1 MSVESLLTPLPLLL
15 SAHAGADASRHRAIW
30 AFDAQLAKVARTTR
44 EGAIGQMRLAW
55 WNDVIDD
62 PAGIKGQGEPVVDA
76 LRATG
81 GMAAP
86 GLVAMID
93 GWEVLVV
100 EPEIDAQGLR
110 DYAAGRGGGLFRAL
124 AGHGDTPDW
133 LVAAGQVW
141 ALWDLAGHVEEAAL
155 ADAALRLASEL
166 SPLADGAR
174 WPTAWR
180 PQRIAFT
187 LARQN
192 VMKGRGAPRGMPRGL
207 AFRLLRIALVG
218 R

>member
-1 MSVESLLTPLPLLL
+1 MSVDSLLTPLPLLL

-44 EGAIGQMRLAW
+44 ERAIGQMRLAW

-100 EPEIDAQGLR
+100 AARLCGRARRRAVSCSCRARRHARL
-110 DYAAGRGGGLFRAL
+110 AGRGRTGL
-124 AGHGDTPDW
+124 GVVGPC
-133 LVAAGQVW
+133 
-141 ALWDLAGHVEEAAL
+141 
-155 ADAALRLASEL
+155 
-166 SPLADGAR
+166 
-174 WPTAWR
+174 R
-180 PQRIAFT
+180 PC
-187 LARQN
+187 
-192 VMKGRGAPRGMPRGL
+192 
-207 AFRLLRIALVG
+207 
-218 R
+218 

>member
-44 EGAIGQMRLAW
+44 ERAIGQMRLAW

-81 GMAAP
+81 GMAAT
-86 GLVAMID
+86 GLVAIID

-100 EPEIDAQGLR
+100 EPEIDELDSVAEIQAALSDVEGFLANLSGSK
-110 DYAAGRGGGLFRAL
+110 DEHTVIGAGR
-124 AGHGDTPDW
+124 
-133 LVAAGQVW
+133 
-141 ALWDLAGHVEEAAL
+141 
-155 ADAALRLASEL
+155 
-166 SPLADGAR
+166 
-174 WPTAWR
+174 
-180 PQRIAFT
+180 
-187 LARQN
+187 
-192 VMKGRGAPRGMPRGL
+192 
-207 AFRLLRIALVG
+207 
-218 R
+218 